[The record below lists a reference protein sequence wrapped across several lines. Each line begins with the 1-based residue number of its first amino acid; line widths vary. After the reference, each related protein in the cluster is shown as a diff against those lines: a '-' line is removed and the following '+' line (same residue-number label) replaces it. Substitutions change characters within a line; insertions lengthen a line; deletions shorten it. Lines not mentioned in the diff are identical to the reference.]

1 MEEILIFV
9 ICLYLIITNPFIKL
23 SFTGEGIF
31 LILKLKSYLP
41 HFDGWREEIT
51 FKVTRL
57 IKFNN
62 NKKPF

>member
-9 ICLYLIITNPFIKL
+9 ICLYLIITNPFIRL
-23 SFTGEGIF
+23 SFNGEGIF

-41 HFDGWREEIT
+41 HYNEWKEEVT